1 MYNTDITAKLVLKN
15 YQPYA
20 KLVSDAYLARP
31 LFEPEYAKSWKV
43 LMQNLKVMYKRL
55 QSQINFEMTD
65 KDPYSSMEEMRE
77 DVKEKGVLKIYT
89 GESHH
94 PIWTPE
100 ENWIFR
106 AVHDALGH
114 LAGYKK
120 GKGHRFDLR
129 GEIGVYN
136 RQLKVVS
143 PQARD
148 ALFTELVGQVCAALV
163 TGKFQKQ
170 KICKLHGF
178 DYVKVGLVDD
188 VLYQENFAKNQNKI
202 AAFLNLVQ
210 NQYPRSKWAS

>member
-55 QSQINFEMTD
+55 QSHIKFEMTEE
-65 KDPYSSMEEMRE
+65 DPYSSMEEMRE
-77 DVKEKGVLKIYT
+77 DVKGKGVLKIYT

-100 ENWIFR
+100 ENCIFR

-143 PQARD
+143 PDARD
-148 ALFTELVGQVCAALV
+148 ALFTELVGQVCAAIV

-178 DYVKVGLVDD
+178 DYLKVGLVDEAG
-188 VLYQENFAKNQNKI
+188 YKNNFQVQPNKI
-202 AAFLNLVQ
+202 AAFLNSVEKLYLAQV
-210 NQYPRSKWAS
+210 S